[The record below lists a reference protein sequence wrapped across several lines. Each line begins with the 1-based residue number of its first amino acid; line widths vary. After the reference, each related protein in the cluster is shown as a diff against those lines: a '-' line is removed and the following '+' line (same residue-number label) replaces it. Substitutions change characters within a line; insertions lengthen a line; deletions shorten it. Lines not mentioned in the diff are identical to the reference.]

1 MSYELNENELVLLDN
16 LVYLRT
22 DNNYSNSNGQHT
34 VSDIINNFMNNS
46 KKIEDTKNRK
56 GEYPAQMSK
65 AEWQNILVNISKN
78 DRLMNLRIDRIVE
91 NSDGMKAMVLVENPK
106 DKTSATVIFRG
117 TTCDKEWLDNGQG
130 GYLSDTEGQ
139 KQSLQLIN
147 SLT

>member
-22 DNNYSNSNGQHT
+22 DNNYSNSNGKHT

-46 KKIEDTKNRK
+46 KKFEDTKNEK

-78 DRLMNLRIDRIVE
+78 DRLM
-91 NSDGMKAMVLVENPK
+91 
-106 DKTSATVIFRG
+106 
-117 TTCDKEWLDNGQG
+117 
-130 GYLSDTEGQ
+130 
-139 KQSLQLIN
+139 
-147 SLT
+147 